1 MKDRV
6 TTPPRRF
13 VLTLALAWSLGVFLL
28 AHAHAQSVLYPGQSL
43 TLNQSLTSENG
54 RYVLAMQAD
63 GNLVLYR
70 TSDWQALWASD
81 TYGSAVSQAVM
92 QYDGNFVIYG
102 YYDPLWASHTDGR
115 PGAYLALQNDG
126 NAVIYQPNVPV
137 WASDTYE

>member
-6 TTPPRRF
+6 TTLPRGV
-13 VLTLALAWSLGVFLL
+13 VLALALAWSLGVFLL
-28 AHAHAQSVLYPGQSL
+28 AHAEAQSVLYPGQSL

-70 TSDWQALWASD
+70 TSDGQALWWSD
-81 TYGSAVSQAVM
+81 THGHAVSQAVM